1 MLGELAS
8 LAAALCWALSAVI
21 YRKALSAIDPL
32 PANAVRCIPA
42 VAFMVILLA
51 ALGQLPQII
60 KIGSITLLYLT
71 FSVIS
76 GLVIG
81 DTLNFVSLRLI
92 GVSRAVPISSICPLF
107 TVIIAALFL
116 QGGVSSMVLLGAIL
130 VVFGVWLVGTKNNTV
145 SPLTKADLIKG
156 VLAGVGA
163 ALFWAISL
171 VICQLA
177 LQWIDP
183 ITANSIRM
191 IILTPILTM
200 IVLASRNRDQLLHS
214 DTNLWILLSAGGI
227 LALGIGGILLLVGIS
242 LIGAARAVS
251 LSSTTP
257 LYAPLLAAS
266 LLKEKVT
273 VKILSGAVLTVLGI
287 LLVIAG

>member
-1 MLGELAS
+1 MLGEIAS
-8 LAAALCWALSAVI
+8 LASALCWALSAVI

-32 PANAVRCIPA
+32 PANAVRCIPT
-42 VAFMVILLA
+42 VAFMVILLT
-51 ALGQLPQII
+51 ALGQLQQIT
-60 KIGSITLLYLT
+60 KIGSLTLLYLT

-130 VVFGVWLVGTKNNTV
+130 VIFGVWLVSTINNTV

-163 ALFWAISL
+163 AIFWAISL
-171 VICQLA
+171 VVCQLA

-191 IILTPILTM
+191 IILTPVLTV

-257 LYAPLLAAS
+257 LYAPLLAMS

>member
-1 MLGELAS
+1 MLGEIAS
-8 LAAALCWALSAVI
+8 LASALCWALSAVI

-42 VAFMVILLA
+42 VAFMVILLT
-51 ALGQLPQII
+51 ALGQLQQIT
-60 KIGSITLLYLT
+60 KIGSLTLLYLT

-130 VVFGVWLVGTKNNTV
+130 VIFGVWLVSTINNTV

-163 ALFWAISL
+163 AIFWAISL
-171 VICQLA
+171 VVCQLA

-191 IILTPILTM
+191 IILTPVLTV

>member
-60 KIGSITLLYLT
+60 KIGSLTLLYLT

-191 IILTPILTM
+191 IILTPVLTM
-200 IVLASRNRDQLLHS
+200 IVLASKNRDQLLHS

>member
-1 MLGELAS
+1 MLGEIAS
-8 LAAALCWALSAVI
+8 LASALCWALSAVI

-32 PANAVRCIPA
+32 PANAVRCIPT
-42 VAFMVILLA
+42 VVFMVILLA
-51 ALGQLPQII
+51 ALGQLQQII
-60 KIGSITLLYLT
+60 KIGSLTLLYLT
-71 FSVIS
+71 LSVIS

-130 VVFGVWLVGTKNNTV
+130 VVFGVWLVSTKNNTV
-145 SPLTKADLIKG
+145 SPLTRADLIKG
-156 VLAGVGA
+156 ILAGVGA
-163 ALFWAISL
+163 AIFWAISL

-191 IILTPILTM
+191 IILTPALTM

-227 LALGIGGILLLVGIS
+227 LALGVGGILLLVGIS
-242 LIGAARAVS
+242 LIGVARAVP

-257 LYAPLLAAS
+257 LYAPLLAMS

-273 VKILSGAVLTVLGI
+273 VKIISGAVLTVLGI